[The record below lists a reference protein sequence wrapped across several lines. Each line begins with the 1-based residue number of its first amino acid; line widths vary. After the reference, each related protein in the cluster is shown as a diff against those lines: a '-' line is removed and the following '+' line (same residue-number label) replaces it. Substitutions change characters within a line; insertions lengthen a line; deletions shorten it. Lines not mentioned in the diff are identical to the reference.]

1 MNQKR
6 TLSNLI
12 SKSPFGS
19 IQVHMEKTK
28 QCAEELLVYID
39 AASSNDWDK
48 ATESRQ
54 KIIQLEKDADGLKA
68 ETRDLLPKSL
78 FLFVPRGDLLDL
90 IGLADEIPNTIKD
103 ISGLIYGRKMEIPS
117 QLSGS
122 FKDFVTEAVSA
133 VTTASAAI
141 DQLAEVSRLAFGNK
155 ASTELD
161 KIISGLD
168 SQEREIDQLEIVVRQ
183 QLFDIEKDFPPIDVM
198 FLYDVINK
206 IGELADRAEQL
217 GHRLTL
223 IAVR

>member
-6 TLSNLI
+6 TLSELI
-12 SKSPFGS
+12 SKSPFGP
-19 IQVHMEKTK
+19 IQVHMEKSK
-28 QCAEELLVYID
+28 QCAEELLVYLD
-39 AASSNDWDK
+39 AATSNDWDK
-48 ATESRQ
+48 ATTSRQ
-54 KIIQLEKDADGLKA
+54 KIIQLEKDADELKA
-68 ETRDLLPKSL
+68 ETRDLLPKGL

-103 ISGLIYGRKMEIPS
+103 VSGLMYGRKMIIPS
-117 QLSGS
+117 QISTS
-122 FKDFVTEAVSA
+122 FKEFSTEAVSA

-141 DQLAEVSRLAFGNK
+141 DQLTEVSRLAFGSK

-161 KIISGLD
+161 KIIASLD
-168 SQEREIDQLEIVVRQ
+168 SKEREIDQLEVVVRQ
-183 QLFDIEKDFPPIDVM
+183 QLFDIEKDLPPVDVM

-206 IGELADRAEQL
+206 IGQLADRAEQL

>member
-6 TLSNLI
+6 TFSELI
-12 SKSPFGS
+12 SKSPFGP
-19 IQVHMEKTK
+19 IQVHMGKSKE
-28 QCAEELLVYID
+28 CAKELLVFLD
-39 AASSNDWDK
+39 AATDNDWDK
-48 ATESRQ
+48 ATISRKQ
-54 KIIQLEKDADGLKA
+54 IIQLEKDADELKA
-68 ETRDLLPKSL
+68 ETRDLLPKGM

-103 ISGLIYGRKMEIPS
+103 VSGLIYGRKMVIPS
-117 QLSGS
+117 QISSS
-122 FKDFVTEAVSA
+122 FKEFTTEAVSA
-133 VTTASAAI
+133 VSTAAAAI
-141 DQLAEVSRLAFGNK
+141 DQLNEVSRLAFGSK
-155 ASTELD
+155 ASAELD

-168 SQEREIDQLEIVVRQ
+168 SQEREIDQLEVVVRQ
-183 QLFDIEKDFPPIDVM
+183 QLFDIEKDLPPVDVI

>member
-1 MNQKR
+1 MTSR
-6 TLSNLI
+6 GTFSELI
-12 SKSPFGS
+12 SRSPFGP

-28 QCAEELLVYID
+28 QCAEELLIYID

-48 ATESRQ
+48 ATISRQ

-68 ETRDLLPKSL
+68 ETRDLLPKGL

-103 ISGLIYGRKMEIPS
+103 ISGLIYGRKMKIPS
-117 QLSGS
+117 QISTS
-122 FKDFVTEAVSA
+122 FKDFLSEAVSA

-141 DQLAEVSRLAFGNK
+141 DQLTEVSRLAFGSK

-168 SQEREIDQLEIVVRQ
+168 SKEREIDQLEVVVRQ
-183 QLFDIEKDFPPIDVM
+183 QLFDIEKDLPPVDVI